1 MATKKKEVVETADVT
16 PKTKKATKVI
26 KVEVDTELF
35 KGWKYSTDYVVCP
48 KCGATA
54 RATAVKTLGHCP
66 VCGERAE

>member
-1 MATKKKEVVETADVT
+1 MATKKTVVETADVT
-16 PKTKKATKVI
+16 PKTTRAKAVKAEI
-26 KVEVDTELF
+26 EPF